1 MHYLPLIDTER
12 VAFSHRVSDT
22 NSHENEAIYLA
33 LEAVAWRTWLPF
45 TRIGRAKRVGRHAL
59 QATVLLTED
68 SPMAATGNAMIW
80 DQVQNP
86 VLKK

>member
-33 LEAVAWRTWLPF
+33 LEAVAW
-45 TRIGRAKRVGRHAL
+45 
-59 QATVLLTED
+59 
-68 SPMAATGNAMIW
+68 
-80 DQVQNP
+80 
-86 VLKK
+86 